1 MRDAINN
8 NPRVQMIVIGVML
21 VLGVFVLF
29 TMVLKK
35 DAPPPD
41 GGLSPAEKAAE
52 KAGIVAPT
60 SATGATATGT
70 TTPPTGTATTDP
82 AATADPAAAAPAT
95 PAAPTTP
102 TAPAPDASA
111 AAADGLLPTKGLP
124 KDVLIAFAKDDTI
137 ALLVYDP
144 KATADKQIK
153 QYTEA
158 LESDKVA
165 VFEVEA
171 KDIAKYSRITS
182 GVSVSRTPALVV
194 IRPRSLTDN
203 VPTATVS
210 YGFRNEKSVEQAFK
224 DARYDGET
232 LPSYP

>member
-1 MRDAINN
+1 
-8 NPRVQMIVIGVML
+8 ML

-35 DAPPPD
+35 EAPPPD
-41 GGLSPAEKAAE
+41 GGLTPAEKAAE

-60 SATGATATGT
+60 GATGATATGT
-70 TTPPTGTATTDP
+70 TTPPADTAATDP
-82 AATADPAAAAPAT
+82 AATTDPAAAAPA
-95 PAAPTTP
+95 TP

-158 LESDKVA
+158 LASDDVA

-182 GVSVSRTPALVV
+182 GVSVSRAPALVV